1 MLNNS
6 VPMVLL
12 FIIVHILMMV
22 HEWSI
27 VLSDKLTGILLYLY
41 IYIIIISH
49 YKQLIGRIPC
59 KISHYDT
66 QMMLM
71 CAFSL
76 AILTVLAKI

>member
-6 VPMVLL
+6 VHVVLL

-41 IYIIIISH
+41 III
-49 YKQLIGRIPC
+49 
-59 KISHYDT
+59 
-66 QMMLM
+66 
-71 CAFSL
+71 ASL
-76 AILTVLAKI
+76 QTTDW